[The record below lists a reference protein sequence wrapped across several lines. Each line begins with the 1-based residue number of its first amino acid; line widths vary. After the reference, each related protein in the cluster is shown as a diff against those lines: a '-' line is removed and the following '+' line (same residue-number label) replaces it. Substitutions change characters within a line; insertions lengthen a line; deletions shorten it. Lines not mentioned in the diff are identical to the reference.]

1 MALLTIS
8 MMIAEMEG
16 EGTEREIT
24 VNVCRIGGVLGIGF
38 PKGGAS
44 LGNLLSEGIRVTP
57 THTKGEVMC
66 RARRNGTS

>member
-38 PKGGAS
+38 PKGG
-44 LGNLLSEGIRVTP
+44 GFV
-57 THTKGEVMC
+57 GEFIV
-66 RARRNGTS
+66 

>member
-1 MALLTIS
+1 

-38 PKGGAS
+38 PKGG
-44 LGNLLSEGIRVTP
+44 LRWGIYCL
-57 THTKGEVMC
+57 KES
-66 RARRNGTS
+66 A